1 MVCFIIFIC
10 IWLIIWFAF
19 GIYLAWSERQ
29 HISFAN
35 IIAMGFISL
44 GIAMTI
50 TVIIAFLVGGSYL
63 FYYFLCSQ
71 FIVITF

>member
-1 MVCFIIFIC
+1 MVYFITFIC

-19 GIYLAWSERQ
+19 GIYLAWNEHQ

-35 IIAMGFISL
+35 IVVMGVISL

-50 TVIIAFLVGGSYL
+50 SLVLAFLVSGSYL
-63 FYYFLCSQ
+63 FYYFLCE
-71 FIVITF
+71 

>member
-1 MVCFIIFIC
+1 MVYFITFIC

-19 GIYLAWSERQ
+19 GIYLVLSERQ

-35 IIAMGFISL
+35 IVVMEFISL

-50 TVIIAFLVGGSYL
+50 MIIIAFLVGGSYL
-63 FYYFLCSQ
+63 FYYFLCK
-71 FIVITF
+71 

>member
-1 MVCFIIFIC
+1 MICFITFIG

-19 GIYLAWSERQ
+19 CIYLAWTERQ

-35 IIAMGFISL
+35 IIAIGFISL

-50 TVIIAFLVGGSYL
+50 AVIIAFLVGCGYL
-63 FYYFLCSQ
+63 FYYFLCK
-71 FIVITF
+71 